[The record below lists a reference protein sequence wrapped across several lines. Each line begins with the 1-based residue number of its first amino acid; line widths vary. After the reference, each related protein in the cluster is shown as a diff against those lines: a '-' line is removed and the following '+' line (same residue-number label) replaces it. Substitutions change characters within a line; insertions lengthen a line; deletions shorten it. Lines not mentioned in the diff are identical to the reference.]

1 MVQESVY
8 HALSWKVE
16 TFTFSYS
23 TLNGGEIEEEEK
35 HHRHHQIENE
45 QLDDD
50 NDGDDDGNGNGDDD
64 GDDDS
69 SDDGDVD
76 CIRGAAHV
84 FGNALDS
91 ARNPFPSSADQI
103 PILILW
109 PDSHSHS
116 VPILWPW

>member
-1 MVQESVY
+1 MQESVY
-8 HALSWKVE
+8 HCIELKSWNIHFLIFYIKWRW
-16 TFTFSYS
+16 
-23 TLNGGEIEEEEK
+23 NWK
-35 HHRHHQIENE
+35 HHHRHHQIEIE

-50 NDGDDDGNGNGDDD
+50 NDGDDNGNGNGDDD

-69 SDDGDVD
+69 SDDGDGD

-116 VPILWPW
+116 VPILWAG